1 MEQNVRTTAA
11 RQGQSQSP
19 VGELETGNAVKR
31 SDSGQLSVSIGDV
44 SKTET
49 FKRDLDPLGRIRRLT
64 KAVSV
69 GR

>member
-1 MEQNVRTTAA
+1 MEQNVKTSVGRK
-11 RQGQSQSP
+11 GPPSV
-19 VGELETGNAVKR
+19 VGELEAGNAVKR

-49 FKRDLDPLGRIRRLT
+49 FKRDLEALGRIRRLA
-64 KAVSV
+64 KAVPI